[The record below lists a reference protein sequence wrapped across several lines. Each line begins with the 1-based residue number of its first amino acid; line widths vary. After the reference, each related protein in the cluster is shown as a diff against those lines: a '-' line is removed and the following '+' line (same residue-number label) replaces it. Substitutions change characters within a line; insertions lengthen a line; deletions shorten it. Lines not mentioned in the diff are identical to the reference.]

1 MRRWLS
7 ATGDRVAVRVPAK
20 INLFLAV
27 RGLRPDGYHEL
38 TTVFQTLSLY
48 DTVTARLA
56 GPPGR
61 SEHPAARRRMG
72 LEVGCDVDGVPDG
85 SDNLA
90 LRAARLL
97 GEATSVLAADNEAHD
112 AGEAAGEADP
122 ADGADSG
129 AEAADRAGSVATP
142 QWLPDSGARTI
153 VELDKAIPVAA
164 GLAGGSADAAGAL
177 LTLNQLWGCD
187 LEAVELRE
195 LAAELG
201 SDVPFCMVGGTALA
215 AGRGE
220 ALAQVLCRGRFHWV
234 VGLDAAQLSTA
245 EVYRAWDAHCT
256 PSETQPD
263 AVLAALVAGDAEALG
278 AALHN
283 ELEPAAR
290 SLRPDLAD
298 RQQALVDAGAL
309 AAVVSGS
316 GPTVLGL
323 ARGADHARRLADA
336 VAGQFERVHVA
347 TSPAGGPEPVEQGR

>member
-27 RGLRPDGYHEL
+27 RGLRADGYHEL

-97 GEATSVLAADNEAHD
+97 GEATSVLAADDEAHG
-112 AGEAAGEADP
+112 AGKADP
-122 ADGADSG
+122 AGGAGSAAG
-129 AEAADRAGSVATP
+129 AAGRAGSVSPP
-142 QWLPDSGARTI
+142 QWLPHSGARTI
-153 VELDKAIPVAA
+153 VELNKAIPVAA

-215 AGRGE
+215 ASRGE

-234 VGLDAAQLSTA
+234 VGLDAGQLSTA
-245 EVYRAWDAHCT
+245 DVYRAWDANCV

-263 AVLAALVAGDAEALG
+263 AVLAALVTGDAEALG

-290 SLRPDLAD
+290 SLRPDLAG
-298 RQQALVDAGAL
+298 RQQTLVDAGAL

-323 ARGADHARRLADA
+323 ARDADHARQLADA
-336 VAGQFERVHVA
+336 VAGQFHRVHVA

>member
-27 RGLRPDGYHEL
+27 RGLRADGYHEL

-72 LEVGCDVDGVPDG
+72 LEVGCDVDGVPGG

-97 GEATSVLAADNEAHD
+97 GEATSVLAADEAHD
-112 AGEAAGEADP
+112 AREAGP
-122 ADGADSG
+122 
-129 AEAADRAGSVATP
+129 AEAADRAASVAAP
-142 QWLPDSGARTI
+142 QWLPASGARTI

-245 EVYRAWDAHCT
+245 EVYRAWDAHCA

-263 AVLAALVAGDAEALG
+263 AVLAALVTGDAEALG

-290 SLRPDLAD
+290 SLRPDLAG
-298 RQQALVDAGAL
+298 RQRALVDAGAL

-323 ARGADHARRLADA
+323 ARDADHARQVADA
-336 VAGQFERVHVA
+336 VAGQFHRVHVA
-347 TSPAGGPEPVEQGR
+347 ISPAGGPEPVEQGR

>member
-7 ATGDRVAVRVPAK
+7 ATGDRIAVRVPAK

-27 RGLRPDGYHEL
+27 RGLRADGYHEL

-72 LEVGCDVDGVPDG
+72 LEVGCDVDGVPEG

-97 GEATSVLAADNEAHD
+97 GEATSVLAVDDEAHD
-112 AGEAAGEADP
+112 AGAAHDTGEPNA
-122 ADGADSG
+122 
-129 AEAADRAGSVATP
+129 AEAGHRAARSVSAP
-142 QWLPDSGARTI
+142 QWLPGSGARTI

-177 LTLNQLWGCD
+177 LTLNELWGCD
-187 LEAVELRE
+187 LEAGELRE

-201 SDVPFCMVGGTALA
+201 SDVPFCLVGGTALA
-215 AGRGE
+215 ASRGE

-245 EVYRAWDAHCT
+245 EVYRAWDAHCA
-256 PSETQPD
+256 PSETEPD
-263 AVLAALVAGDAEALG
+263 AVLAALVTGDVEALG

-298 RQQALVDAGAL
+298 RQEALMEAGAL

-323 ARGADHARRLADA
+323 ARDAGHARELAEA
-336 VAGQFERVHVA
+336 VTGQFHRVHVA

>member
-27 RGLRPDGYHEL
+27 RGLRADGYHEL

-72 LEVGCDVDGVPDG
+72 LEVGCDVDGVPGG

-97 GEATSVLAADNEAHD
+97 GEATSVLAVDDEAHN
-112 AGEAAGEADP
+112 GEAD
-122 ADGADSG
+122 AV
-129 AEAADRAGSVATP
+129 EAAHRATGSVSTP

-153 VELDKAIPVAA
+153 VELNKAIPVAA

-177 LTLNQLWGCD
+177 LTLNELWGCD
-187 LEAVELRE
+187 LQAGELRE

-215 AGRGE
+215 ASRGE

-234 VGLDAAQLSTA
+234 VVLDAGQLSTA
-245 EVYRAWDAHCT
+245 EVYRAWDAHCA
-256 PSETQPD
+256 PSETEPD
-263 AVLAALVAGDAEALG
+263 AVLAALVTGDVEALG

-290 SLRPDLAD
+290 WLRPDLAD
-298 RQQALVDAGAL
+298 RKQALVDAGAL

-323 ARGADHARRLADA
+323 ARDADHARQLAEA
-336 VAGQFERVHVA
+336 MAGQFHRVRVA